1 MALQHAALHDYV
13 CLEARGADAA
23 AFLHAQL
30 SRAVAD
36 LDPTHAPLAGWAD
49 ARGRVRALLRVC
61 PLPERWL
68 LVTPRDGA
76 DELLKKLRMFVLRS
90 KVTLARAADVGV
102 TALLGDARRVARAAR
117 RRDRHAAEPLVRR
130 DEVCLRSRRFG
141 VLAAARCAGRPGATR
156 RRSRYDTTEAAAAL
170 AEIGLGLPAITPA
183 VAERFVAQMLNL
195 DELGAVSFDK
205 GCYPGQEIIARVHN
219 LGGVKRRARR
229 YAAASRTARAR
240 RAGAR
245 GRRASR
251 RGRAQRRSRVRLRA
265 ARRRRACRGRRGVD
279 VRRRAAARAAA
290 AVRRA
295 ARLGFGLQLR
305 EQQHVANR
313 RRVRQQHR
321 EPVDADPKPAAGGMP
336 YSSARM

>member
-1 MALQHAALHDYV
+1 MALQHAVLHDYV
-13 CLEARGADAA
+13 CLEVRGADAA
-23 AFLHAQL
+23 RFLHAQL

-36 LDPTHAPLAGWAD
+36 LPPTHAPLAGWAD

-76 DELLKKLRMFVLRS
+76 DELLKKLRLFVLRS
-90 KVTLARAADVGV
+90 KVTLERAADVGV
-102 TALLGDARRVARAAR
+102 TALLGDADAWLAQLDVAADTPPNR
-117 RRDRHAAEPLVRR
+117 LVRR
-130 DEVCLRSRRFG
+130 DEVAFVRVGPAYWQLLGAPAALAR
-141 VLAAARCAGRPGATR
+141 LAAGL
-156 RRSRYDTTEAAAAL
+156 DTTHETAVAL
-170 AEIGLGLPAITPA
+170 AEIRLGIPSITPA
-183 VAERFVAQMLNL
+183 VADRFVAQMLNL

-229 YAAASRTARAR
+229 YAARNRAARAR

-245 GRRASR
+245 SRRAGR
-251 RGRAQRRSRVRLRA
+251 RGRAERRNRVRLRV

-279 VRRRAAARAAA
+279 VRRRNAARVAA

-305 EQQHVANR
+305 KQQHVANR

-321 EPVDADPKPAAGGMP
+321 EAIDAD
-336 YSSARM
+336 S